1 VVSKEKLN
9 IKGNLEKL
17 DVLAHEIYDRRKEM
31 AKMLKELEEQELDA
45 YEKEKLN
52 YIESLYYGSVLNN

>member
-1 VVSKEKLN
+1 VSKEKLN

>member
-1 VVSKEKLN
+1 MVSKEKLN